1 MQALA
6 FGTTTHNPAAAVQ
19 QTSDADLIERIATG
33 DRAAMQV
40 IYARHRV
47 RVYRFVLRLVANHAV
62 AEDLVSDVFLE
73 VWRNADRFQGRS
85 AVTTWLLAIARFRA
99 LTALRRTTHQELDD
113 DLADSMEDPS
123 DNPEMATQKQDRSEI
138 LRECLS
144 ELSANHREI
153 IDLVYYHQKSI
164 EEVAE
169 IVGAPVNTV
178 KTRMFYAREKLGKL
192 LKAKGVDRD
201 CLA

>member
-6 FGTTTHNPAAAVQ
+6 FETTTQTPATAIQ
-19 QTSDADLIERIATG
+19 QTADADLIERIASG

-40 IYARHRV
+40 VYARHRI
-47 RVYRFVLRLVANHAV
+47 RVYRFVLRIVANHAV

-99 LTALRRTTHQELDD
+99 LTALRRTMHQELDD
-113 DLADSMEDPS
+113 DLADSVEDPC

-169 IVGAPVNTV
+169 IVGAPLNTV

-192 LKAKGVDRD
+192 LKARGVDRD
-201 CLA
+201 CLV

>member
-1 MQALA
+1 
-6 FGTTTHNPAAAVQ
+6 
-19 QTSDADLIERIATG
+19 
-33 DRAAMQV
+33 
-40 IYARHRV
+40 
-47 RVYRFVLRLVANHAV
+47 
-62 AEDLVSDVFLE
+62 
-73 VWRNADRFQGRS
+73 
-85 AVTTWLLAIARFRA
+85 
-99 LTALRRTTHQELDD
+99 
-113 DLADSMEDPS
+113 MEDPS

-169 IVGAPVNTV
+169 IVGAPLNTV

-201 CLA
+201 CLV

>member
-6 FGTTTHNPAAAVQ
+6 FGTTTHNPAAIQ
-19 QTSDADLIERIATG
+19 QTADTDLIERIATG

-99 LTALRRTTHQELDD
+99 LTALRRTTHQEFDE
-113 DLADSMEDPS
+113 DLAESIEDPS
-123 DNPEMATQKQDRSEI
+123 DNPEVTAQKQDRSEV

-169 IVGAPVNTV
+169 IVGAPINTV
-178 KTRMFYAREKLGKL
+178 KTRMFYARERLAKL
-192 LKAKGVDRD
+192 LKAKGIDRD